1 VFLFGTNL
9 KMHQTPAQTAAF
21 VWALRERL
29 LQLPYRDELILWVA
43 PPYTSIQAAAEAA
56 HGAPIWVG
64 AQNMHWA
71 DEGAFTG
78 EISPHMLKACGAQF
92 VMLGHVERRTLFGE
106 TDELVHQKVLA
117 AARHNLKVML
127 CVGEPRMV
135 KEAGAGDEYV
145 AQQLKLA
152 LRGFDRCEA
161 LMILYEPVWSVGMG
175 GVPADPA
182 DVSRAMDN
190 IRGVLQQLYGPSGKA
205 VPLLYG
211 GSVDEANCAHYAR
224 LPQAAGIRVGRAGLS
239 LERFWDV
246 LTKALA
252 ARMCSVG
259 SVHARDCSPARDAST
274 AKNLGSL

>member
-1 VFLFGTNL
+1 VFFFGTNL

-21 VWALRERL
+21 VHVLRERL
-29 LQLPYRDELILWVA
+29 LQLPHKDDLTLWVA
-43 PPYTSIQAAAEAA
+43 PSYTSIQAAAEAA
-56 HGAPIWVG
+56 RGAPIWIG

-78 EISPHMLKACGAQF
+78 EISPRMLKACGAQF

-106 TDELVHQKVLA
+106 TDELIHQKVLA
-117 AARHNLKVML
+117 AARHDLKVML
-127 CVGEPRMV
+127 CVGEPWTV

-152 LRGFDRCEA
+152 LRGFSRCEM
-161 LMILYEPVWSVGMG
+161 LLILYEPIWSVGAG
-175 GVPADPA
+175 GIPADPA

-190 IRGVLQQLYGPSGKA
+190 IRGVLRQLYGPSSEA

-224 LPQAAGIRVGRAGLS
+224 LPQAAGMGVGRAGLS
-239 LERFWDV
+239 LERFWVV
-246 LTKALA
+246 LTNALA
-252 ARMCSVG
+252 ARMC
-259 SVHARDCSPARDAST
+259 
-274 AKNLGSL
+274 